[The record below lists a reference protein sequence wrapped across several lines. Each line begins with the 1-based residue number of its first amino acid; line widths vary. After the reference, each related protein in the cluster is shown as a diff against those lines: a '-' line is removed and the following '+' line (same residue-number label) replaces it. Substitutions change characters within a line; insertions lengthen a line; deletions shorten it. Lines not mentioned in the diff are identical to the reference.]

1 MKKSL
6 AYVMREEDLFKKPT
20 RDNSAES
27 QLSRRVNPRPTQMFF
42 YCNPMATKRSDKNQ
56 LNIRLDDESMAILDA
71 QVAYEIEQLK
81 MLLGDKYDMVVGKT
95 ATLSRTIV
103 AKDLLIKK
111 LNDLKPPSTETID
124 I

>member
-1 MKKSL
+1 
-6 AYVMREEDLFKKPT
+6 
-20 RDNSAES
+20 
-27 QLSRRVNPRPTQMFF
+27 
-42 YCNPMATKRSDKNQ
+42 MATKRSDKNQ

-103 AKDLLIKK
+103 CLLYTS
-111 LNDLKPPSTETID
+111 PSPRD
-124 I
+124 RQKSRMPSSA

>member
-1 MKKSL
+1 M
-6 AYVMREEDLFKKPT
+6 T
-20 RDNSAES
+20 
-27 QLSRRVNPRPTQMFF
+27 
-42 YCNPMATKRSDKNQ
+42 TKRSDKNQ

-111 LNDLKPPSTETID
+111 LNDLKPPSTEAID
-124 I
+124 V